1 MKVKLT
7 SDVAIKYHAR
17 FAYGS
22 HINHILATTHKGTS
36 LLACYIFLDKKE
48 HMRKVIDERE
58 LRELVDGLRTVHET
72 IKERADSLKTSW
84 EEEELEFETFEQSMA
99 WLMTKPELLFIISD

>member
-7 SDVAIKYHAR
+7 SDTAIKYHAR
-17 FAYGS
+17 FAYGK

-36 LLACYIFLDKKE
+36 LLACYIFMDQKE
-48 HMRKVIDERE
+48 YMKKVINEAE
-58 LRELVDGLRTVHET
+58 LRELVDGLRTIHEANESAT
-72 IKERADSLKTSW
+72 W

-99 WLMTKPELLFIISD
+99 WLMTKPELLIALSD

>member
-7 SDVAIKYHAR
+7 SDTAIKYHAR
-17 FAYGS
+17 FAYGK

-36 LLACYIFLDKKE
+36 LLACYIFMDQKE
-48 HMRKVIDERE
+48 YMRKAVSEAE
-58 LRELVDGLRTVHET
+58 LRELVDGLRTIHEAA
-72 IKERADSLKTSW
+72 ADSMKIIW

-99 WLMTKPELLFIISD
+99 WLMTKPELLIALSD